1 MSDVI
6 HLNDLDLAPV
16 GALVGAINDDA
27 TKAATTWKAEVHWEG
42 GFRSSARIRE
52 FAPLASDEPGGLG
65 GTNQAPNPVEQVA
78 AALGNCLAIGYVAAL
93 TSRAIAI
100 ESLDIT
106 VAGELDLRPFLG
118 IAPGHAGFSRLDVV
132 VAIDA
137 AVDDVTL
144 QAIHEQ
150 VVATSPVGNT
160 LASPVIVDVRL
171 AAPTVA

>member
-1 MSDVI
+1 MSEHA

-16 GALVGAINDDA
+16 GALVGAINADP
-27 TKAATTWKAEVHWEG
+27 TKAQTTWRADVHWEG
-42 GFRSSARIRE
+42 GFRSSARVRD
-52 FAPLASDEPGGLG
+52 FTPLQSDEPGGLG

-78 AALGNCLAIGYVAAL
+78 AALGNCLAVGYVAAL
-93 TSRAIAI
+93 TSRSIAI

-106 VAGELDLRPFLG
+106 IAGKLDLRPFLG
-118 IAPGHAGFSRLDVV
+118 IASGHAGFSRLDVS

-137 AVDDVTL
+137 DVDPATL

-160 LASPVIVDVRL
+160 LASPVVVDVRL
-171 AAPTVA
+171 ATAAAV